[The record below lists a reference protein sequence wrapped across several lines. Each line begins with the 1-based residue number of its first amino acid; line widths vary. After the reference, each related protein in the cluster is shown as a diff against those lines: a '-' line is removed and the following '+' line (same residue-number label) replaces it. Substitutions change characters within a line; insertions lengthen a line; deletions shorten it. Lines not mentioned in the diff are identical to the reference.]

1 LAELVF
7 SIIVPTFDRPL
18 QLGACLEALAQLDY
32 PKNQFEVIVVDD
44 GGSCALESV
53 VAGCQDRV
61 AVKLV
66 RQPNGGPAIARNFGA
81 SFAKGQFLAFTDDDC
96 EPEANWLGAMEAR
109 LRSSPGRLIGGRTA
123 NALAHDV
130 YAQAS
135 QMIID
140 AIYAHYNRAEQE
152 ARFFTSNNLALEARQ
167 FREMGGFHADFRLP
181 AAEDREFC
189 DRWRASGFGMVYAA
203 EAVVR
208 HSHRMSLGGFWGQH
222 FRYGRGAHLYH
233 RIRRDWGGGKVPFEG
248 LALHWDM
255 LRRPFREA
263 GALSGMR
270 CAGLICLSQVAAVAG
285 YLREARAARRVGG
298 PAEDASHAPV
308 KE

>member
-1 LAELVF
+1 LEPVF

-18 QLGACLEALAQLDY
+18 QLGACLEALAQLEY
-32 PKNQFEVIVVDD
+32 PKDRFEVIVVDD

-53 VAGCQDRV
+53 VARWQDRL
-61 AVKLV
+61 AIKLV
-66 RQPNGGPAIARNFGA
+66 VQPNRGPAVARNYGA
-81 SFAKGQFLAFTDDDC
+81 SFAKGRFLAFTDDDC

-109 LRSSPGRLIGGRTA
+109 LGCFPSWLIGGRTP
-123 NALAHDV
+123 NALIHDV

-140 AIYAHYNRAEQE
+140 AVYAHYNRTEQE
-152 ARFFTSNNLALEARQ
+152 ARFFASNNLALGARQ
-167 FREMGGFHADFRLP
+167 FREMGGFHASFRLP

-189 DRWRASGFGMVYAA
+189 DRWRAFGFGLVYAA

-233 RIRRDWGGGKVPFEG
+233 QIRRDWGGGSVPFEG
-248 LALHWDM
+248 FALHWDM
-255 LRRPFREA
+255 LRRPFRETGVLA
-263 GALSGMR
+263 GIR
-270 CAGLICLSQVAAVAG
+270 CTGLVCLSQVASVTG
-285 YLREARAARRVGG
+285 YLREAAREVRGPGESPGHAA
-298 PAEDASHAPV
+298 A
-308 KE
+308 KEWK